1 MLFGVVREA
10 VKIVHHDIFV
20 FILNLF
26 PAVSLHAIS
35 GELHVVESG
44 PHQAEEIG
52 HVHSSITIVVEN
64 VKNDL
69 ISIIREFKFLKL
81 FEFIHLLEFFST
93 QMGLLLLKEDHIV
106 ILSKEVFIIL
116 IALHHSLGSLFKFFL
131 GRHVR
136 IMHVLG
142 ESSW

>member
-1 MLFGVVREA
+1 MLLGVIREA
-10 VKIVHHDIFV
+10 VKIIHHDIFV

-26 PAVSLHAIS
+26 PAVSLHAIM
-35 GELHVVESG
+35 GELHVIEPGS
-44 PHQAEEIG
+44 HHSEEISHMHG
-52 HVHSSITIVVEN
+52 SITIVIEN

-69 ISIIREFKFLKL
+69 IPIIREFHFLKL

-93 QMGLLLLKEDHIV
+93 QMDFLLLKENHIV

-116 IALHHSLGSLFKFFL
+116 VAFHHSLRSMFEFFRS
-131 GRHVR
+131 RHVG

-142 ESSW
+142 KSSR